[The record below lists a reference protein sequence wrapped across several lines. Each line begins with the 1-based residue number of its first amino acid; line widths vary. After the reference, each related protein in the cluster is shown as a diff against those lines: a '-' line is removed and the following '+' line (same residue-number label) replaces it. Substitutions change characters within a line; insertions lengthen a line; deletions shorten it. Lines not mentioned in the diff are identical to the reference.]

1 MHTAIRWFAN
11 NSVAANLL
19 MILLLLGGTYGAI
32 STNQEEFPNF
42 DVRVVTVQVPYL
54 GAAPVEV
61 ERSVCVRVEEAIE
74 GLEGIERLR
83 STATEGMCNV
93 TAELFDDADQTSVL
107 NEVKSRVD
115 GINSFPVETEK
126 PIVSKLT
133 IARRVVQIAVS
144 GHADERTI
152 KEIARELRD
161 DIATLDGVSQVGV
174 DYIRPYEISIEVSE
188 LELRRYGITLD
199 QVSRAIRQTSLDMP
213 GGSIKTRNGEI
224 LIRSTGQ
231 AYWGEEFE
239 GVVVVTKPDGTRV
252 TLAEVATIRD
262 TFEEGDLLA
271 QFNGARAA
279 MVNVSQVGNEDLIQ
293 IAEDVT
299 KLVDDFRLTI
309 PQGIELD
316 IWIDTSKDL
325 EERMSVLMQNAGG
338 GLLLVLVILALFLK
352 FRLAMWVAVGIPV
365 ALIGTL
371 GALPFTD
378 INISTMTVMAFI
390 LVLGIVVDDAI
401 VVGERVYGHEQ
412 MGKPGL
418 QAAIDGTWEVSVPV
432 IFGVLTTVAAFLPLI
447 MVEGRMSGFFAPI
460 GWVVIFALACS
471 IIESQLILP
480 SHLAHRKKEDP
491 STGASKAWNKFQGG
505 LATWLENV
513 AANVYLPFVAKVV
526 RNRYITGAICLG
538 VLILALSLIAS
549 GRVVFGFFPAIEG
562 DRVYASLE
570 MPEGIAAETTLAAAQ
585 RIERAAN
592 RVNEKMTAE
601 LGMSTPLIRN
611 MFSTIGQSADRNG
624 PPRPEFAGRSNIAE
638 IVVDL
643 APLAERG
650 YISAK
655 DVATAWRD
663 EVGTITDVVKLGFD
677 ADQYSAGRPIEY
689 QLQGKEVDRLR
700 EGAEYLKT
708 ELARYNGVFDI
719 TDSFRSGKQ
728 EIQLSLL
735 PEARNLGLTL
745 SDLASQ
751 VRSAFYGAEAQRVQR
766 GKDDV
771 RVMVRFPESERK
783 SIGNLEDMYI
793 RTPDGN
799 QVPFY
804 SVAKFE
810 IGRGYSSINRRDAR
824 RTVSVDADVNRT
836 VVAPEEVAESI
847 RVELIPEFRE
857 LYPDIDISLGGEQ
870 EERTKALGGLFVGA
884 LFSLVVIYGLL
895 AIPLKSY
902 LQPLVIMSVIPFGAV
917 GAIVGHF
924 LLNVDLMFF
933 SALGIV
939 ALSGVVVNASLV
951 LVDYANRQRREGKTL
966 TEAIL
971 SACLVRFRPIL
982 LTSVTTFV
990 GLIPLMSTST
1000 PTTAPFLPMAISL
1013 AWGVLFATFI
1023 TLLLVPCL
1031 YLIVEDFLYQRAR
1044 FSAWLSN
1051 KPAPEPADPL
1061 MQPNSGG

>member
-1 MHTAIRWFAN
+1 MQTAIRWFAN

-19 MILLLLGGTYGAI
+19 MVLLLLGGTYGAI

-42 DVRVVTVQVPYL
+42 DVKVVTVQVPYL
-54 GAAPVEV
+54 GAAPIEV
-61 ERSVCVRVEEAIE
+61 EKAVCVRVEESIE
-74 GLEGIERLR
+74 GLEGIDKLR

-93 TAELFDDADQTSVL
+93 TAELFDDADSTSVL
-107 NEVKSRVD
+107 NEIKSRVD

-126 PIVSKLT
+126 PIVSKLAIT
-133 IARRVVQIAVS
+133 RRVVQIAVS

-161 DIATLDGVSQVGV
+161 EIATLEGISQVGV

-188 LELRRYGITLD
+188 LELRRFGITLD
-199 QVSRAIRQTSLDMP
+199 QVSQAIRQTSLDMP

-239 GVVVVTKPDGTRV
+239 DVVIVTRPDGTRV
-252 TLAEVATIRD
+252 TLSEVATIRD
-262 TFEEGDLLA
+262 TFEEGDLRA

-293 IAEDVT
+293 IAEDVNALVT
-299 KLVDDFRLTI
+299 KYRATV
-309 PQGIELD
+309 PEGIELD

-371 GALPFTD
+371 AALPFTD

-432 IFGVLTTVAAFLPLI
+432 IFGVLTTIAAFLPLI
-447 MVEGRMSGFFAPI
+447 LVEGRMSGFFAPI
-460 GWVVIFALACS
+460 GWVVIFALICS

-480 SHLAHRKKEDP
+480 AHLAHRKKEDP
-491 STGASKAWNKFQGG
+491 TTGVSKAWNKFQGG

-513 AANVYLPFVAKVV
+513 AANKYLPFVAKVI
-526 RNRYITGAICLG
+526 RNRYITSAVCLG

-585 RIERAAN
+585 RIEQAAA

-638 IVVDL
+638 VVVDL
-643 APLAERG
+643 APLSERN
-650 YISAK
+650 YISSK
-655 DVATAWRD
+655 DVATRWRE

-700 EGAEYLKT
+700 EAAEYLKT
-708 ELARYNGVFDI
+708 ELARYTGVFDI

-745 SDLASQ
+745 SDLATQ
-751 VRSAFYGAEAQRVQR
+751 VRGAFYGAEAQRVQR

-771 RVMVRFPESERK
+771 RVMVRFPEVERK

-804 SVAKFE
+804 SVAKFD

-836 VVAPEEVAESI
+836 VVSPEEVAESI
-847 RVELIPEFRE
+847 RVELIPEFQQ

-870 EERTKALGGLFVGA
+870 EERTTALGGLLVGA

-924 LLNVDLMFF
+924 VLNVQLMFF

-966 TEAIL
+966 TESIL
-971 SACLVRFRPIL
+971 NACLVRFRPIL

-1000 PTTAPFLPMAISL
+1000 PTTAPFLPMAVSL

-1031 YLIVEDFLYQRAR
+1031 YLIVEDVLFQKAR
-1044 FSAWLSN
+1044 ISAWLAN
-1051 KPAPEPADPL
+1051 KPAPEPTDPL